1 MLALGASQNYVSDVR
16 REEHSGA
23 CHFVA
28 AFKEFFKE
36 FLLLNQNC
44 LSVDFF
50 LLDLGC
56 IDLSHSY
63 KLYFLPF

>member
-50 LLDLGC
+50 YW
-56 IDLSHSY
+56 I
-63 KLYFLPF
+63 